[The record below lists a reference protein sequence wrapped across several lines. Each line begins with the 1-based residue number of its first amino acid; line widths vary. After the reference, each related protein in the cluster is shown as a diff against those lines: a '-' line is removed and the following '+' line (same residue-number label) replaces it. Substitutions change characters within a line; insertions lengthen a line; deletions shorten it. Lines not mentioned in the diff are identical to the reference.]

1 MVPQPGRKISI
12 ITLELLK
19 QLGTMPLATGKRN
32 LFRLTRKSLL
42 FLLCRPNLNYQLKNK
57 ANKMKYFFNLL
68 YTKTGKYGLETL
80 DTNKSLIPGILFV
93 FWDAAL
99 FLPTW
104 SWGTVWVSFN
114 PFWSLHLPS
123 WFSLFVCL
131 CRSSF
136 IQRMT
141 A

>member
-19 QLGTMPLATGKRN
+19 QLGTMPLTMRERN

-42 FLLCRPNLNYQLKNK
+42 FLICRPNLNYQLKNK
-57 ANKMKYFFNLL
+57 DNMMKYFFNLL
-68 YTKTGKYGLETL
+68 YTKTEKNGLKTL
-80 DTNKSLIPGILFV
+80 DTDKSLIPGILFV

-104 SWGTVWVSFN
+104 S
-114 PFWSLHLPS
+114 
-123 WFSLFVCL
+123 
-131 CRSSF
+131 
-136 IQRMT
+136 
-141 A
+141 

>member
-19 QLGTMPLATGKRN
+19 QLGTMPLTMGERN

-42 FLLCRPNLNYQLKNK
+42 FLVCRPNLNYQLKNK
-57 ANKMKYFFNLL
+57 DNMMKYFFNLL
-68 YTKTGKYGLETL
+68 YTKTEKYGLKTL
-80 DTNKSLIPGILFV
+80 DTDKSLIPGILFV

-104 SWGTVWVSFN
+104 SWGAVWVSFY
-114 PFWSLHLPS
+114 PFWLLHLPS
-123 WFSLFVCL
+123 GFSLFVCL
-131 CRSSF
+131 CRRSF

>member
-19 QLGTMPLATGKRN
+19 QLGTMPLTTGKRS

-42 FLLCRPNLNYQLKNK
+42 FLLYRPNLNYQLKNK

-68 YTKTGKYGLETL
+68 YTKTGKYELETL

-104 SWGTVWVSFN
+104 S
-114 PFWSLHLPS
+114 
-123 WFSLFVCL
+123 
-131 CRSSF
+131 
-136 IQRMT
+136 
-141 A
+141 

>member
-19 QLGTMPLATGKRN
+19 QLGTMPLTTGKRS
-32 LFRLTRKSLL
+32 LFRLTRKSLV
-42 FLLCRPNLNYQLKNK
+42 FLLYRPNLNYQLKNK

-68 YTKTGKYGLETL
+68 YTKTGKYELETL